1 MALTIVSGNLNIK
14 GNSGNFET
22 DPSTWGIT
30 LNDNDW
36 RISRSNAVAQ
46 LGLNSAEFKTL
57 RTTWPGGNVLD
68 GFYNAAASFTNGKL
82 YLAKVYVYLPSSNP
96 ITSIGAVVAIENDDA
111 NISEYGSYKID
122 KGLSLALDSWT
133 EIQTVFQVN
142 GSVTDLKL
150 QVKIHNYS
158 GTESITYGGVIY
170 IDNFRIYEVTED
182 AAPQPSIE
190 IDINNTVITHES
202 SPGANDGSITVAI
215 ISSDTTAP
223 IEYSKDNGSNW
234 QSSNQ
239 FTGLAPGTYQVRV
252 RDSSAPPAE
261 DYQSF
266 SINAASPNFDFTTS
280 ITDESVSGAADG
292 VIEITVSGTGGPFT
306 FSKDGG
312 STYQGSNI
320 FTGLAPTTYV
330 IAVKDAGGNIVS
342 HNATVDPGAA
352 DFDKVFFDKNP
363 VPLDLYETANGSQDN
378 YKIFVDVKVEDQA
391 GSGSYNSKIKLAI
404 PPDSNGKSHF
414 ELRQAFRGV
423 LSADPPNLSTGTLG
437 RLKDRIKLFIV
448 QYGDIYD
455 DLTQPGSLI
464 TTVPSI
470 IMMGGLAKRSYPDI
484 DFFSQYLPTYKK
496 FMSWAPVEKYIDDYQ
511 EDYLN
516 FWIYDQDITT
526 LKLMIKAYYDDDTD
540 QSNATRILNGVE
552 YGQLFLIPAGPSNS
566 GANLVNSGKNMI
578 KYDLWLTDQNDAVI
592 SEVRTYKITEFKH
605 PNTRYIMFL
614 NSLGAYEVIRTTGQ
628 SEEMADFE
636 REILQKNLTYNY
648 NALDGEYQISNVS
661 KTNRF
666 IYSSGYF
673 TGRYSDQWLEHM
685 QELYLSQ
692 KVYDVTDG
700 LRVPI
705 IIQSGSMQV
714 KKDADNKRS
723 IRFEAIEA
731 YFDYV
736 NTPRSV

>member
-14 GNSGNFET
+14 GDSGNHET
-22 DPSTWGIT
+22 DPSTWGFALT
-30 LNDNDW
+30 HNDYQ
-36 RISRSNAVAQ
+36 ISRKNGVAQ

-57 RTTWPGGNVLD
+57 RSSWEVGNRLH
-68 GFYNAAASFTNGKL
+68 GFYNAPASYTPGKL
-82 YLAKVYVYLPSSNP
+82 YLAKVYIYVPSSNP
-96 ITSIGAVVAIENDDA
+96 IASSGAVVGLECWDPNV
-111 NISEYGSYKID
+111 SEYGSYKID
-122 KGLSLALDSWT
+122 KGIALALDSWT
-133 EIQTVFQVN
+133 EIQTVFQINGTVSTPATLGVISNPGSQTVN
-142 GSVTDLKL
+142 
-150 QVKIHNYS
+150 
-158 GTESITYGGVIY
+158 YGGVIY
-170 IDNFRIYEVTED
+170 FDNFRIYEVTE
-182 AAPQPSIE
+182 APVAQPSIE

-202 SPGANDGSITVAI
+202 SAGANDGSITVAI

-239 FTGLAPGTYQVRV
+239 FTGLAPGTYLVRV
-252 RDSSAPPAE
+252 RDSSSPPAE

-280 ITDESVSGAADG
+280 ITHESISGAGDG
-292 VIEITVSGTGGPFT
+292 VIEVTVTGTGGPFT

-320 FTGLAPTTYV
+320 FSGLAPGTYV

-342 HNATVDPGAA
+342 HNATVNPGAA

-391 GSGSYNSKIKLAI
+391 GSGSYISKMQVAI
-404 PPDSNGKSHF
+404 PPDSSGKSHF
-414 ELRQAFRGV
+414 ELRKAFRGV
-423 LSADPPNLSTGTLG
+423 LTADPPNQSTGTMG

-470 IMMGGLAKRSYPDI
+470 IMLGGLAKRSFPDV

-516 FWIYDQDITT
+516 FWIYDQDVTT
-526 LKLMIKAYYDDDTD
+526 LKLMIKAYYDDNTD
-540 QSNATRILNGVE
+540 QSNSTRILNGVE

-636 REILQKNLTYNY
+636 REILQKNLPSDYSS
-648 NALDGEYQISNVS
+648 LDGEYQISNVS

-673 TGRYSDQWLEHM
+673 TGRYADQWLEHM
-685 QELYLSQ
+685 QELYLSP

-700 LRVPI
+700 IRVPI

-714 KKDADNKRS
+714 RRDSDNKRF

-736 NTPRSV
+736 NTPRSI